1 MILQLVLHIAYDTC
15 RVIADYLQESSTRY
29 LACQHDADDEITTT
43 HTHFSI
49 DWPHSIE
56 ALRKQVL
63 KHKLGGKGQYVIM
76 SVTQRTRE
84 PYNFDK
90 LNVYILKG
98 DLKTYRSS
106 KGLTQEHI
114 ADYVAQWITPVEPAQ
129 VVTAKMDPK
138 SQWEIITQVV
148 EETKKLGLWTSAC
161 VSTSLG
167 IETQLRIKDH
177 EKVFTHLVK
186 KLNEARIRTSR
197 NELERIYVSVLRHDS
212 VSTERIFSG
221 IYKNIFRES

>member
-15 RVIADYLQESSTRY
+15 RVIADYLQESSTRFV
-29 LACQHDADDEITTT
+29 ACQHDADEEIATT

-49 DWPHSIE
+49 DWPYSVE

-76 SVTQRTRE
+76 TVTQKGKQ
-84 PYNFDK
+84 PYDYDK
-90 LNVYILKG
+90 LNTYILKG
-98 DLKTYRSS
+98 NLATLKKS
-106 KGLTQEHI
+106 KALEQDQLTK
-114 ADYVAQWITPVEPAQ
+114 YVADWVIPVTKES
-129 VVTAKMDPK
+129 AKKPDQQ
-138 SQWEIITQVV
+138 SQWDIITQVV
-148 EETKKLGLWTSAC
+148 EETKKMGLWTNAC
-161 VSTSLG
+161 ISTSLG
-167 IETQLRIKDH
+167 LETQLRIKDH
-177 EKVFTHLVK
+177 EKVFTYLVK